1 MGVDVAERAVSLGR
15 DECGLNLR
23 RVRLVDLWEE
33 KERFDVVTLFELL
46 EHLQDPLDILLQA
59 RRLVREGGTILCTV
73 RIGIARKFRAQLGQI
88 GCRRYTCSFS
98 RLLHY

>member
-33 KERFDVVTLFELL
+33 KERFDVVTLFELSNIYRTHWTYCFRRADL
-46 EHLQDPLDILLQA
+46 CAKGEPSCA
-59 RRLVREGGTILCTV
+59 RCE
-73 RIGIARKFRAQLGQI
+73 LG
-88 GCRRYTCSFS
+88 
-98 RLLHY
+98 